1 MLYSSM
7 SGSVCIYICVLLLY
21 DEQAMLYSSM
31 SGCVC
36 IYVCYCCMMSGL
48 CESFVML
55 TLYDGSHVLICKS
68 LQYYILGPLST
79 PNSIDCSQTRIPS
92 TSTSFTACDN
102 GFL

>member
-1 MLYSSM
+1 M
-7 SGSVCIYICVLLLY
+7 YILLHEWLC
-21 DEQAMLYSSM
+21 L
-31 SGCVC
+31 
-36 IYVCYCCMMSGL
+36 YVCYCSSGL

-68 LQYYILGPLST
+68 LQYYILST